1 MLGAEQLLM
10 KCGQM
15 ARKNTALT
23 SSRLLFLLA
32 AMHRPPDA
40 RHYNTDK
47 HHNIKISQYKIFKY
61 RPDIIEVI
69 RKQLNKRSVR
79 PVLLNSLSVAE

>member
-1 MLGAEQLLM
+1 MIVDRQTHTERQRDRETDTHTHTLITMLGAKQLLM

-15 ARKNTALT
+15 ASKSTALT

-47 HHNIKISQYKIFKY
+47 HHNIKISQYKI
-61 RPDIIEVI
+61 
-69 RKQLNKRSVR
+69 
-79 PVLLNSLSVAE
+79 

>member
-1 MLGAEQLLM
+1 MIVDRQTHTERQTHTHTLITMLGAEQLLM

-15 ARKNTALT
+15 ASKNTALT

-47 HHNIKISQYKIFKY
+47 HHNIKISQYKI
-61 RPDIIEVI
+61 
-69 RKQLNKRSVR
+69 
-79 PVLLNSLSVAE
+79 